1 MSQECSSVTGGSI
14 KWLNQYEKIFQYL
27 YSMNQQFFTSNILKR
42 NDYLGLQ
49 IYLYKKVNERFFK
62 NVPNQKQSK
71 CPSAEDYNK
80 ILLNNQKKRYAYT
93 YINLEEFQT
102 YYVKWKKWDEKVYIL
117 YTYNCIYAKFKG
129 RQN

>member
-1 MSQECSSVTGGSI
+1 
-14 KWLNQYEKIFQYL
+14 
-27 YSMNQQFFTSNILKR
+27 MNQQFFTSNILKR

-49 IYLYKKVNERFFK
+49 IFLYKKVNERFFK

-102 YYVKWKKWDEKVYIL
+102 YYVK
-117 YTYNCIYAKFKG
+117 
-129 RQN
+129 